1 MYICILVL
9 KKKLCNFFYDIRE
22 EYNNAKRGRG
32 LEWVEGVCA
41 LDNSKKK
48 VSCFYRSLS
57 NIDPVKLGASGY
69 KINNDVF
76 RENKHALPHEI
87 FEVEKLE
94 KPDENKAGFQLT
106 LACILMLPTE

>member
-1 MYICILVL
+1 MYICILLL
-9 KKKLCNFFYDIRE
+9 KKKVMQFFYDIRE

-69 KINNDVF
+69 KINNEVSLS
-76 RENKHALPHEI
+76 RYLNKELCLP
-87 FEVEKLE
+87 L
-94 KPDENKAGFQLT
+94 
-106 LACILMLPTE
+106 ILFCLIAHQTMKTTDT

>member
-1 MYICILVL
+1 MQ
-9 KKKLCNFFYDIRE
+9 FFYDIRE

-69 KINNDVF
+69 KINN
-76 RENKHALPHEI
+76 
-87 FEVEKLE
+87 EVSLSQYL
-94 KPDENKAGFQLT
+94 NKALC
-106 LACILMLPTE
+106 LPLILFCLFAHQTMKTTDT